1 MAEIDSK
8 TNIKGERDTK
18 EMERGNVINC
28 VRVRERERKRVEEN
42 VAAREVVCV
51 CVRER
56 ERDGR
61 ERGLTS
67 WDVRT

>member
-1 MAEIDSK
+1 MKLNVTFLLCVCGRHTVRETVAEIDSK

-28 VRVRERERKRVEEN
+28 MCVYECVWVC
-42 VAAREVVCV
+42 VCV

-56 ERDGR
+56 ER
-61 ERGLTS
+61 E
-67 WDVRT
+67 